1 MRRSRQRWTNRK
13 DANQGSHCRRRAPGN
28 ASEAKTWDWQ
38 ARGHHRCHVLPC
50 PHHLPGTSLLAIIT
64 MVTSLLE
71 ILPRHYHILARAP
84 CEGVGGRG
92 GDHMQDNREPVNTS
106 ARRAPHP
113 RLDEARVSSTGTSG
127 SVGAWF
133 HLGSCCDTDGC
144 RSVICSTLCIC
155 IVLLTLVL

>member
-1 MRRSRQRWTNRK
+1 MRRSRQRRTNRK

-92 GDHMQDNREPVNTS
+92 GTTCRTTESQLTPARDVPPTLALTRRECPLQAQV
-106 ARRAPHP
+106 ALWGH
-113 RLDEARVSSTGTSG
+113 G
-127 SVGAWF
+127 F
-133 HLGSCCDTDGC
+133 
-144 RSVICSTLCIC
+144 I
-155 IVLLTLVL
+155 